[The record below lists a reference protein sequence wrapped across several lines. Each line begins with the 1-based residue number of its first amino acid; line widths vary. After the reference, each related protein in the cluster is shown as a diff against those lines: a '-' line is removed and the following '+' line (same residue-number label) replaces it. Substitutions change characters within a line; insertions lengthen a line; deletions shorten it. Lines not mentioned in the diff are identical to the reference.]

1 MREHCQTIILR
12 GKEYKLIFTTQ
23 ALFETQEK
31 FGGFTKM
38 TTAMAKDKREAL
50 EVIAWL
56 VTTEANQ
63 AIEADRYFEGK
74 DEPNVSE
81 EDILKALLFAT
92 PAIFLDIKTKAMDAL
107 NEGLT
112 GKIIKEEV
120 ESESE
125 DEVLAEIKNAEGAAK
140 KNQ

>member
-1 MREHCQTIILR
+1 
-12 GKEYKLIFTTQ
+12 
-23 ALFETQEK
+23 
-31 FGGFTKM
+31 M